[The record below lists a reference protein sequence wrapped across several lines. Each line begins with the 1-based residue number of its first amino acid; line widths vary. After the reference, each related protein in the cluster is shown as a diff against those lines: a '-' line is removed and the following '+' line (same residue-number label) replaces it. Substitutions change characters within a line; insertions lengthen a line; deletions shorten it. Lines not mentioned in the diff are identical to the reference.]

1 MITLKQGEYLSDIKE
16 FPEIPSNCILS
27 KRIPGCGATTL
38 ELETDRSSIILVPNV
53 PVIISKC
60 KKEKKKYPLLGV
72 YEGVNQSLIIEYLR
86 KNRIRKIMTTP
97 ESFGKVK
104 NACEKCNINIYSDFF
119 LLEDEC
125 HQIIKD
131 VDYRPD
137 IVMPMNDFFR
147 FNRKALVSATPIGFS
162 DPRFEENHFEI
173 IEVTADYDYRQD
185 ITVTHTYNIAKAV
198 GEYLKSHNET
208 VCFFLNSVV
217 EIYSLI
223 QHFNLDAAVYCA
235 PKSRSKLKNEYGFTN
250 AYTEWSAETM
260 KKYNFFTGR
269 FYTAFDLELPYQP
282 DLVMITDPYN
292 AEYTMLDIDTDCI
305 QICGRFRNGINSAT
319 HIYRA
324 NPEIV
329 VKSREQMEWEISAH
343 EFAYTTIQT
352 LYNNADNKESR
363 FAFGAALETLPFKDY
378 LYPDFTKNW
387 FAVDNKINE
396 MLVQGKF
403 QSYLFI
409 EDWYKD
415 CHFFNPTFT
424 KCGYDKDDEKMKIIR
439 AARSVKDKRKK
450 MVQLLSEIEEPQS
463 EYALDFMNDMR
474 KIDPF
479 IVEAYEVLGKE
490 RIEELKYNQ
499 RKMNEEMILA
509 QRKGNKVV
517 RLIKN
522 YFQIGCRYSNE
533 AIVEE
538 LTRIFDLLH
547 IHPEKAITPK
557 MINDYFQAV
566 NCWVG
571 KKKGYQLV
579 SALV

>member
-1 MITLKQGEYLSDIKE
+1 MITLKEGQYLSDVMN
-16 FPEIPSNCILS
+16 EIPSNCILS

-38 ELETDRSSIILVPNV
+38 ELDTNRSSIIVVPNV
-53 PVIISKC
+53 PVIVSKC
-60 KKEKKKYPLLGV
+60 NKYPNLLGV
-72 YEGVNQSLIIEYLR
+72 YEGVNQSQIIEYLT
-86 KNRIRKIMTTP
+86 NNPTRKIMTTP
-97 ESFGKVK
+97 ESFSKVK
-104 NACEKCNINIYSDFF
+104 SACEKCNINIYTDFF

-125 HQIIKD
+125 HQLIKD
-131 VDYRPD
+131 VDYRID
-137 IVMPMNDFFR
+137 IVMPMNDFFS

-173 IEVTADYDYRQD
+173 IEVTADYDYQQD

-198 GEYLKSHNET
+198 GEYLESHNET
-208 VCFFLNSVV
+208 VCFFVNSVI
-217 EIYSLI
+217 EIYSI
-223 QHFNLDAAVYCA
+223 IRHFNLDAAVYCA

-319 HIYRA
+319 HIYRV
-324 NPEIV
+324 NPEIIV
-329 VKSREQMEWEISAH
+329 RTKEEVLVDISNREY
-343 EFAYTTIQT
+343 AYNLIQT
-352 LYNNADNKESR
+352 FYNSADHIEYRK
-363 FAFGAALETLPFKDY
+363 AFGEILEIAQYRKY

-387 FAVDNKINE
+387 FAVDNDINE
-396 MLVQGKF
+396 VLVQNQY
-403 QSYLFI
+403 QSNI
-409 EDWYKD
+409 SITEWYNG

-424 KCGYDKDDEKMKIIR
+424 KCEYNENDEKLKIIKKC
-439 AARSVKDKRKK
+439 RSVKDKRRK
-450 MVQLLSEIEEPQS
+450 MVQILSEIDEPFS

-474 KIDPF
+474 KVDPF
-479 IVEAYEVLGKE
+479 IVDAYEVLGKE

-499 RKMNEEMILA
+499 KKMNEEMILA
-509 QRKGNKVV
+509 ERKGNKVV

>member
-1 MITLKQGEYLSDIKE
+1 MITLKEGQYLSDVMDK
-16 FPEIPSNCILS
+16 IPSNCILS

-38 ELETDRSSIILVPNV
+38 ELDTNRSSIIVVPNV
-53 PVIISKC
+53 PVIVSKC
-60 KKEKKKYPLLGV
+60 NKYDNLLGV
-72 YEGVNQSLIIEYLR
+72 YEGVNQGQIIEYLR
-86 KNRIRKIMTTP
+86 ENRIRKIMTTP
-97 ESFGKVK
+97 ESFSKVK
-104 NACEKCNINIYSDFF
+104 SACEKCGINIYSDFF

-125 HQIIKD
+125 HQLIKD
-131 VDYRPD
+131 VDYRID

-173 IEVTADYDYRQD
+173 IDVTADYDYRQD
-185 ITVTHTYNIAKAV
+185 ITVTNTYNIAKAV

-292 AEYTMLDIDTDCI
+292 AEHSMLDIDTDCI

-319 HIYRA
+319 HIYRM

-343 EFAYTTIQT
+343 EFAYQTIQT
-352 LYNNADNKESR
+352 LYNSAENKESR
-363 FAFGAALETLPFKDY
+363 FAFGAVLETLPFRKY
-378 LYPDFTKNW
+378 QYPDFTKNW
-387 FAVDNKINE
+387 FAIDNDINE
-396 MLVQGKF
+396 VLVQNQY
-403 QSYLFI
+403 QSDI
-409 EDWYKD
+409 TEWYTD

-424 KCGYDKDDEKMKIIR
+424 KCEYNENDEKLKIIKKC
-439 AARSVKDKRKK
+439 RSVKDKRRK
-450 MVQLLSEIEEPQS
+450 MVQLLSEIEEPYS
-463 EYALDFMNDMR
+463 EYALDYINSVR
-474 KIDPF
+474 VIDPF
-479 IVEAYEVLGKE
+479 IVDAYEVLGKE

-499 RKMNEEMILA
+499 KKMNEEMILA
-509 QRKGNKVV
+509 QRKVNKVV

-538 LTRIFDLLH
+538 LTRIFNLLH
-547 IHPEKAITPK
+547 IHPEKEITPK
-557 MINDYFQAV
+557 IIKDYFQAV

>member
-1 MITLKQGEYLSDIKE
+1 MITLSKGQYLSDVMN
-16 FPEIPSNCILS
+16 EIPSNCILS

-38 ELETDRSSIILVPNV
+38 ELDTNRNSIIVVPNV
-53 PVIISKC
+53 PVIVSKC
-60 KKEKKKYPLLGV
+60 NKYPNLLGV
-72 YEGVNQSLIIEYLR
+72 YEKVTVSEICNYIK

-97 ESFGKVK
+97 ESFSKVK
-104 NACEKCNINIYSDFF
+104 SACEKCGINVYSDFF
-119 LLEDEC
+119 LLMDEC
-125 HQIIKD
+125 HQLIKD
-131 VDYRPD
+131 VDYRID
-137 IVMPMNDFFR
+137 IVMPMNDFFL

-162 DPRFEENHFEI
+162 DPRFEENRFEI

-185 ITVTHTYNIAKAV
+185 ITVANTYNIAKAV
-198 GEYLKSHNET
+198 GQYLESHNET

-223 QHFNLDAAVYCA
+223 KHFNLDAAVYCA

-269 FYTAFDLELPYQP
+269 FYTAFDLELPFQP

-292 AEYTMLDIDTDCI
+292 AEHSMLDIDTDCI

-319 HIYRA
+319 HIYRV
-324 NPEIV
+324 NPEIIA
-329 VKSREQMEWEISAH
+329 KSREQIEWEISAH

-352 LYNNADNKESR
+352 LYNSAENKESR
-363 FAFGAALETLPFKDY
+363 FAFGAVLETLPFRKFQ
-378 LYPDFTKNW
+378 YPDFTKNW
-387 FAVDNKINE
+387 FAIDNEINE
-396 MLVQGKF
+396 VLVQRQY
-403 QSYLFI
+403 QSNILI
-409 EDWYKD
+409 TEWYNG

-424 KCGYDKDDEKMKIIR
+424 KCGYDENDEKMKIIR
-439 AARSVKDKRKK
+439 ATRSVKDKRKK
-450 MVQLLSEIEEPQS
+450 MVKLLSEIEEPCS
-463 EYALDFMNDMR
+463 EYALDYINDMR

-479 IVEAYEVLGKE
+479 IVDAYEVLGKE

-499 RKMNEEMILA
+499 KKMNEEMILA

-538 LTRIFDLLH
+538 LTRIFNLLH
-547 IHPEKAITPK
+547 IHPEKEITPK
-557 MINDYFQAV
+557 IIKDYFQAV

-579 SALV
+579 SELV

>member
-1 MITLKQGEYLSDIKE
+1 MITLAKGQYLSDVME
-16 FPEIPSNCILS
+16 NIPSNCILS

-38 ELETDRSSIILVPNV
+38 ELETNRSSIIVVPNV
-53 PVIISKC
+53 PVIVSKC
-60 KKEKKKYPLLGV
+60 NKYPNLLGV
-72 YEGVNQSLIIEYLR
+72 YEGVNQSQIIEYLR
-86 KNRIRKIMTTP
+86 KNRTRKIMTTP
-97 ESFGKVK
+97 ESFSKVK
-104 NACEKCNINIYSDFF
+104 SACEKCGINIYSDFF

-137 IVMPMNDFFR
+137 IVMPMNDFFL
-147 FNRKALVSATPIGFS
+147 FNHKALVSATPIGFS
-162 DPRFEENHFEI
+162 DPRFEENNFKTIEI
-173 IEVTADYDYRQD
+173 TADYDYRQK
-185 ITVTHTYNIAKAV
+185 ITVTQTYNIAKAV
-198 GEYLKSHNET
+198 GQYLENHNGT
-208 VCFFLNSVV
+208 ICFFINSVI
-217 EIYSLI
+217 EIYSLMK
-223 QHFNLDAAVYCA
+223 HFDLLEDSAVYCA

-250 AYTEWSAETM
+250 AHTEWSAETM

-269 FYTAFDLELPYQP
+269 FFTAFDLELPYKP
-282 DLVMITDPYN
+282 DMVMVTDPYN
-292 AEYTMLDIDTDCI
+292 AEYTMLDVDTDCI

-319 HIYRA
+319 HIYRV

-329 VKSREQMEWEISAH
+329 VKSKEQMEWEISAH
-343 EFAYTTIQT
+343 EFAYQTIQT
-352 LYNNADNKESR
+352 LYNSAENKESR
-363 FAFGAALETLPFKDY
+363 FAFGAVLETLPFRKY
-378 LYPDFTKNW
+378 QYSDFTKNW
-387 FAVDNKINE
+387 FAIDNDINE
-396 MLVQGKF
+396 VLVQNQY
-403 QSYLFI
+403 QSNI
-409 EDWYKD
+409 SITEWYNG

-424 KCGYDKDDEKMKIIR
+424 KCEYDKNDEKMKIVKKC
-439 AARSVKDKRKK
+439 RSVKDKRRK
-450 MVQLLSEIEEPQS
+450 MVQILSEIEEPQS

-479 IVEAYEVLGKE
+479 IVDAYEVLGKE

-499 RKMNEEMILA
+499 KKMNEEMILA

-557 MINDYFQAV
+557 MINDYFQAM

>member
-1 MITLKQGEYLSDIKE
+1 MITLKQGQYLSDVMNK
-16 FPEIPSNCILS
+16 IPSNCILS

-38 ELETDRSSIILVPNV
+38 ELDTNRSSIIVVPNV
-53 PVIISKC
+53 PVIVSKC
-60 KKEKKKYPLLGV
+60 NKYPNLLGV
-72 YEGVNQSLIIEYLR
+72 YEGVNQSQIIEYISE
-86 KNRIRKIMTTP
+86 NRTRKIMTTP

-104 NACEKCNINIYSDFF
+104 LACEMCGINIYSDFF

-125 HQIIKD
+125 HQLIKD
-131 VDYRPD
+131 VDYRMD

-162 DPRFEENHFEI
+162 DPRFEENHFKTIEI
-173 IEVTADYDYRQD
+173 TADYDYRQD
-185 ITVTHTYNIAKAV
+185 ITVTRTYNIAKAV
-198 GEYLKSHNET
+198 GEYLESHNGT
-208 VCFFLNSVV
+208 VCFFVNSVV
-217 EIYSLI
+217 EIYSI
-223 QHFNLDAAVYCA
+223 MNHFNMLDDAAVYCA

-269 FYTAFDLELPYQP
+269 FYTAFDLELDYMP

-292 AEYTMLDIDTDCI
+292 AEYTMLDVDTDCI

-319 HIYRA
+319 HIYRV

-343 EFAYTTIQT
+343 EFAYQTIQT
-352 LYNNADNKESR
+352 LYNSAENKESR
-363 FAFGAALETLPFKDY
+363 FAFGAVLETLPFRKY
-378 LYPDFTKNW
+378 QYPDFTKNW
-387 FAVDNKINE
+387 FAIDNDINE
-396 MLVQGKF
+396 VLVQNQY
-403 QSYLFI
+403 QSNI
-409 EDWYKD
+409 SITEWYNE

-424 KCGYDKDDEKMKIIR
+424 KCEYNENDEKLKIIKKC
-439 AARSVKDKRKK
+439 RSVKDKRRK
-450 MVQLLSEIEEPQS
+450 MVQLLSEREEPQS

-479 IVEAYEVLGKE
+479 IVDAYEVLGKE

-499 RKMNEEMILA
+499 KKMNEEMILT

-533 AIVEE
+533 VIVEE

-557 MINDYFQAV
+557 MIHDYFQAV

>member
-1 MITLKQGEYLSDIKE
+1 MITLKEGQYLSDVMN
-16 FPEIPSNCILS
+16 EIPSNCILS

-38 ELETDRSSIILVPNV
+38 ELDTNRSSIIVVPNV
-53 PVIISKC
+53 PVIVSKC
-60 KKEKKKYPLLGV
+60 NKYPNLLGV
-72 YEGVNQSLIIEYLR
+72 YEKVTVYDIYNYIK

-97 ESFGKVK
+97 ESFDKVK
-104 NACEKCNINIYSDFF
+104 SACEKCGINIYTNFF

-125 HQIIKD
+125 HQLIKD
-131 VDYRPD
+131 VDYRTN

-162 DPRFEENHFEI
+162 DPRFEENYFEI
-173 IEVTADYDYRQD
+173 IEITADYDYRQD
-185 ITVTHTYNIAKAV
+185 ITVTQTYNIAKAV
-198 GEYLKSHNET
+198 GQYLENHNGT
-208 VCFFLNSVV
+208 ICFFINSVV
-217 EIYSLI
+217 EIYSLMN
-223 QHFNLDAAVYCA
+223 HFDILKDSSVYCA
-235 PKSRSKLKNEYGFTN
+235 PKSRSKLKNEYDFTN

-269 FYTAFDLELPYQP
+269 FFTAFDLELPYKP

-292 AEYTMLDIDTDCI
+292 AEYTMLDVDTDCI

-319 HIYRA
+319 HIYRV

-329 VKSREQMEWEISAH
+329 VKSKEQMEWEISAH
-343 EFAYTTIQT
+343 EFAYQTILT
-352 LYNNADNKESR
+352 LYNSADNKESR
-363 FAFGAALETLPFKDY
+363 FAFGAVLETLPFRKY
-378 LYPDFTKNW
+378 QYSDFTKNW
-387 FAVDNKINE
+387 FAIDNDINE
-396 MLVQGKF
+396 VLVQGKF
-403 QSYLFI
+403 QAYLFI
-409 EDWYKD
+409 EDWYTD

-424 KCGYDKDDEKMKIIR
+424 KCEYNENDEKLKIIKKC
-439 AARSVKDKRKK
+439 RSVKDKRRK
-450 MVQLLSEIEEPQS
+450 MVQFLSEREEPQS

-479 IVEAYEVLGKE
+479 IVDAYEVLGKE

-499 RKMNEEMILA
+499 KKMNEEMILT

>member
-1 MITLKQGEYLSDIKE
+1 MITLSKGQYLSDVMN
-16 FPEIPSNCILS
+16 EIPSNCILS

-38 ELETDRSSIILVPNV
+38 ELDTNRNSIIVVPNV
-53 PVIISKC
+53 PVIVSKC
-60 KKEKKKYPLLGV
+60 NKYPNLLGV
-72 YEGVNQSLIIEYLR
+72 YEKVTVSEICNYIK

-97 ESFGKVK
+97 ESFSKVK
-104 NACEKCNINIYSDFF
+104 SACEKCGINVYSDFF
-119 LLEDEC
+119 LLMDEC
-125 HQIIKD
+125 HQLIKD
-131 VDYRPD
+131 VDYRID
-137 IVMPMNDFFR
+137 IVMPMNDFFL

-162 DPRFEENHFEI
+162 DPRFEENRFEI

-185 ITVTHTYNIAKAV
+185 ITVANTYNIAKAV
-198 GEYLKSHNET
+198 GQYLESHNET

-223 QHFNLDAAVYCA
+223 KHFNLDAAVYCA

-269 FYTAFDLELPYQP
+269 FYTAFDLELPFQP

-292 AEYTMLDIDTDCI
+292 AEHSMLDIDTDCI

-319 HIYRA
+319 HIYRV
-324 NPEIV
+324 NPEIIA
-329 VKSREQMEWEISAH
+329 KSREQIEWEISAH

-352 LYNNADNKESR
+352 LYNSAENKESR
-363 FAFGAALETLPFKDY
+363 FAFGAVLETLPFRKFQ
-378 LYPDFTKNW
+378 YPDFTKNW
-387 FAVDNKINE
+387 FAIDNEINE
-396 MLVQGKF
+396 VLVQRQY
-403 QSYLFI
+403 QSNILI
-409 EDWYKD
+409 TEWYNG

-424 KCGYDKDDEKMKIIR
+424 KCGYDENDEKMKIIR
-439 AARSVKDKRKK
+439 ATRSVKDKRKK
-450 MVQLLSEIEEPQS
+450 MVKLLSEIEEPCS
-463 EYALDFMNDMR
+463 EYALDYINDMR

-479 IVEAYEVLGKE
+479 IVDAYEVLGKE

-499 RKMNEEMILA
+499 KKMNEEMILA

-547 IHPEKAITPK
+547 IHPEKEITPK
-557 MINDYFQAV
+557 IIKDYFQAV

-579 SALV
+579 SELV

>member
-1 MITLKQGEYLSDIKE
+1 MITLAKGQYLSDVMN
-16 FPEIPSNCILS
+16 EIPSNCILS

-38 ELETDRSSIILVPNV
+38 ELDTNRSSIIVVPNV
-53 PVIISKC
+53 PVIVSKC
-60 KKEKKKYPLLGV
+60 NKYDNLLGV
-72 YEGVNQSLIIEYLR
+72 YEGVNQSQIIEYLR
-86 KNRIRKIMTTP
+86 ENRIRKIMTTP
-97 ESFGKVK
+97 ESFSKVK
-104 NACEKCNINIYSDFF
+104 SACEKCGINVYSEFF

-125 HQIIKD
+125 HQLIKD
-131 VDYRPD
+131 VDYRID

-198 GEYLKSHNET
+198 GQYLESHNET
-208 VCFFLNSVV
+208 VCFFVNSVV
-217 EIYSLI
+217 EIYSIMNQFGL
-223 QHFNLDAAVYCA
+223 LEDSAVYCA

-292 AEYTMLDIDTDCI
+292 AEHSMLDIDTDCI

-319 HIYRA
+319 HIYRV
-324 NPEIV
+324 NPEIIA
-329 VKSREQMEWEISAH
+329 KSREQIEWEISAH

-352 LYNNADNKESR
+352 LYNSAENKESR
-363 FAFGAALETLPFKDY
+363 FAFGAVLETLPFRKFQ
-378 LYPDFTKNW
+378 YPDFTKNW
-387 FAVDNKINE
+387 FAIDNEINE
-396 MLVQGKF
+396 VLVQSQY
-403 QSYLFI
+403 QSDIFLK
-409 EDWYKD
+409 EWYTD

-424 KCGYDKDDEKMKIIR
+424 KCGYDENDEKLKIVSKC
-439 AARSVKDKRKK
+439 RSVKDKRRK
-450 MVQLLSEIEEPQS
+450 MVQILSEIEQPYS
-463 EYALDFMNDMR
+463 EYALDYINSVR
-474 KIDPF
+474 AIDPF

-509 QRKGNKVV
+509 ERKGNKVV

-522 YFQIGCRYSNE
+522 YFSIGKDYLNDTIVNE
-533 AIVEE
+533 IS
-538 LTRIFDLLH
+538 RIFEALN
-547 IHPEKAITPK
+547 IHPEKEIKPS
-557 MINDYFQAV
+557 IILDYFQAV
-566 NCWVG
+566 PFKSNG
-571 KKKGYQLV
+571 KRGYRLV
-579 SALV
+579 SELV

>member
-1 MITLKQGEYLSDIKE
+1 MITLKEGQYISDVMN
-16 FPEIPSNCILS
+16 EIPSNCILS

-38 ELETDRSSIILVPNV
+38 ELDTNRSSIIVVPNV
-53 PVIISKC
+53 PVIVSKC
-60 KKEKKKYPLLGV
+60 NKYPNLLGV
-72 YEGVNQSLIIEYLR
+72 YEKVTVSEICNYIN

-97 ESFGKVK
+97 ESFCKVK
-104 NACEKCNINIYSDFF
+104 SACEKCNINIYTNFF

-137 IVMPMNDFFR
+137 IVMPMNDFFL

-173 IEVTADYDYRQD
+173 IEITADYDYRQD
-185 ITVTHTYNIAKAV
+185 ITVTQTYNIAKAV
-198 GEYLKSHNET
+198 DKYLENHNGT
-208 VCFFLNSVV
+208 ICFFINSVV
-217 EIYSLI
+217 EIYSI
-223 QHFNLDAAVYCA
+223 MKHFNLLEDSAVYCA
-235 PKSRSKLKNEYGFTN
+235 PKSRGKLKAEYGFTN
-250 AYTEWSAETM
+250 AHTEWSAKTM

-269 FYTAFDLELPYQP
+269 FFTAFDLELPYKP

-343 EFAYTTIQT
+343 EFAYQTIQT
-352 LYNNADNKESR
+352 LYNSADNKESR
-363 FAFGAALETLPFKDY
+363 FAFSAVLETLPFRKY
-378 LYPDFTKNW
+378 QYSDFTKNW
-387 FAVDNKINE
+387 FAIDNDINE
-396 MLVQGKF
+396 VLVQNQY
-403 QSYLFI
+403 QSNI
-409 EDWYKD
+409 SITKWYNG

-424 KCGYDKDDEKMKIIR
+424 KCEYNENDEKLKIIR
-439 AARSVKDKRKK
+439 AARSVKEKRRK
-450 MVQLLSEIEEPQS
+450 MVQLLSENEEACS
-463 EYALDFMNDMR
+463 EYAFDFINDMR

-479 IVEAYEVLGKE
+479 IVDAYEVLGKE

-499 RKMNEEMILA
+499 KKMNEEMILA

>member
-1 MITLKQGEYLSDIKE
+1 MITLKKGQYLSDVMN
-16 FPEIPSNCILS
+16 EIPSNCILS

-38 ELETDRSSIILVPNV
+38 ELDTNRSSIIVVPNV
-53 PVIISKC
+53 PVIVSKC
-60 KKEKKKYPLLGV
+60 NKYPNLLGV
-72 YEGVNQSLIIEYLR
+72 YEGVSQSQIIEYLT
-86 KNRIRKIMTTP
+86 NNPTRKIMTTP
-97 ESFGKVK
+97 ESFSKVK
-104 NACEKCNINIYSDFF
+104 SACEKCGINIYTDFF

-125 HQIIKD
+125 HQLIKD
-131 VDYRPD
+131 VDYRID
-137 IVMPMNDFFR
+137 IVMPMNDFFL

-173 IEVTADYDYRQD
+173 IEITADYDYRQD
-185 ITVTHTYNIAKAV
+185 ITVTQTYNIAKAV
-198 GEYLKSHNET
+198 GEYLENHNGT
-208 VCFFLNSVV
+208 ICFFINSVV
-217 EIYSLI
+217 EIYSLMK
-223 QHFNLDAAVYCA
+223 HFDIMEDSAVYCA
-235 PKSRSKLKNEYGFTN
+235 PKSRGKLKAEYGFTN
-250 AYTEWSAETM
+250 AHTEWSADTM

-269 FYTAFDLELPYQP
+269 FFTAFDLELDYKP

-292 AEYTMLDIDTDCI
+292 AEYTMLDVDTDCI

-319 HIYRA
+319 HIYRM

-343 EFAYTTIQT
+343 EFAYQTIQT
-352 LYNNADNKESR
+352 LYNSAENKESR
-363 FAFGAALETLPFKDY
+363 FAFGAVLETLPFRKY
-378 LYPDFTKNW
+378 QYPDFTKNW
-387 FAVDNKINE
+387 FAIDNDINE
-396 MLVQGKF
+396 VLVQNRY
-403 QSYLFI
+403 QSDI
-409 EDWYKD
+409 SITEWYNG

-424 KCGYDKDDEKMKIIR
+424 KCEYNKNDEKLKIIR
-439 AARSVKDKRKK
+439 AARSVKEKRRK

-479 IVEAYEVLGKE
+479 IVDAYEVLGKD

-509 QRKGNKVV
+509 ERKGNKVV